1 MSDDDIQIISGL
13 LLGISSTNKIINSNS
28 INQLQE
34 LYKKKYDLFLY
45 CILNIIEKTTNSSD
59 KNKILLRNTSLVI
72 CRKVIEITEYE
83 EWEKMDDY
91 FKEKIKIK
99 ILFLLNNEIFSY
111 SNFKLFDIIIEL
123 FSKIFENEEIWP
135 ELLDTTLSIFNYDP
149 HEGDKNS
156 PQIIALLYIIKGGI
170 NFLYKKISDFLDNL
184 IQYLKL
190 IFISS
195 NIDIKAKILSGQ
207 LISEIIS
214 LSISSELDKIKI
226 LIKNILNLLE
236 QCYYENQSNNM
247 DEKNI
252 KSVLQILIDIESVES
267 ELLKIYFNEI
277 FELSKKIISNSNF
290 EDQKIK
296 EMGFELLISIMED
309 IPSIVEESSNSY
321 EIIYSI
327 FNLMLNYSLNFDK
340 NLDMNSFDFIKEI
353 DYDSE
358 QYFIEEEINYTSLL
372 SERLFESIESSF
384 YQKAFQ
390 TFVTNYF
397 NKSWKNQY
405 IILILVISYSKY
417 NEDINFFKQIF
428 ESIPDLLISSQS
440 KIRFTSLYCFKNFLM
455 KYKSDFLEKYL
466 EDIFPLF
473 INLLNNEKNFECKY
487 ESLFCLKYIMRYSN
501 HSKLYKYI
509 ETLVTLLMNIFIEQ
523 NSSFIIRKLI
533 LINLLEINK
542 KRDDKEINLSLNKID
557 INALMKYFFNLF
569 DKKIDLQL
577 YPILLEVIVFFG
589 QYDEKF
595 ISKISTDIL
604 NYIIKLFKLIE
615 INNKQIFIINQFAK
629 VFRKIFPILIKSKLD
644 NKYIN
649 ELIQILI
656 SLIEKE
662 KNIYSSKLKEIKQEK
677 NSLINEN
684 DYIIKNNPQ
693 EIYNFENEELSSVL
707 SILLSILNSIDKIT
721 INPLLNI
728 IEKEILTLIE
738 FPLDKNSNKYIA
750 ILLAKIIYF
759 SVNKN
764 EKSLAYINILLNMI
778 DKEIEIKNVKLYLEK
793 LKEIIEMNE
802 SEFLNQ
808 NQIDYLFDKL
818 YKYINNLKIK
828 TKQLIEKEKVRE
840 KNNNYLKEKINDE
853 KYDYNSSNE
862 EIENYEDIQYEIID
876 IFGILLKTHKGNCN
890 YIKEQ
895 IIKNIIPTFI
905 NSKNILDIKLALN
918 LCDDLILHLGQEQFL
933 ENIWDYFYDILR
945 KFIINE
951 DNSIIQIS
959 SYGIGI
965 FARNTAN
972 NFSKYSNGLIE
983 SLCQSLSYSLKL
995 KQESNKKNEDL
1006 FLALDNIIAAIGKI
1020 IYYHFDDQIV
1030 NENWNELVTNW
1041 MMNLPIKFD
1050 ESEWIDQHEWMVN
1063 LFINKKE
1070 LIPLNCYSHYFQSL
1084 AEIYKTKY
1092 SNEMVDKNIENIFVN
1107 YVKKDEQL
1115 LNILSVIYENSSLD
1129 IKNKLN
1135 FLAQLN

>member
-1 MSDDDIQIISGL
+1 MSDDDIQIISSL

-45 CILNIIEKTTNSSD
+45 CILNIIEKTTNSND

-99 ILFLLNNEIFSY
+99 ILFLLKNEIFCY

-135 ELLDTTLSIFNYDP
+135 EILDTTLSIFNYDP

-190 IFISS
+190 IFISL

-277 FELSKKIISNSNF
+277 FELSKKIISNPNF
-290 EDQKIK
+290 EDKKIK

-327 FNLMLNYSLNFDK
+327 FNLILNYSLNFDK
-340 NLDMNSFDFIKEI
+340 NVDMNSFVFITEF

-358 QYFIEEEINYTSLL
+358 QYFIEEEINYASLL

-417 NEDINFFKQIF
+417 NEDINFFKQLF

-440 KIRFTSLYCFKNFLM
+440 KIRFASLYCFKNFLM
-455 KYKSDFLEKYL
+455 KYKSNFLEKYL

-487 ESLFCLKYIMRYSN
+487 ESLFCLKYIMRYSS

-509 ETLVTLLMNIFIEQ
+509 ETIVTLLMNIFIEQ

-649 ELIQILI
+649 T
-656 SLIEKE
+656 
-662 KNIYSSKLKEIKQEK
+662 NI
-677 NSLINEN
+677 NFINRER
-684 DYIIKNNPQ
+684 K
-693 EIYNFENEELSSVL
+693 
-707 SILLSILNSIDKIT
+707 
-721 INPLLNI
+721 
-728 IEKEILTLIE
+728 
-738 FPLDKNSNKYIA
+738 KYIF
-750 ILLAKIIYF
+750 I
-759 SVNKN
+759 
-764 EKSLAYINILLNMI
+764 
-778 DKEIEIKNVKLYLEK
+778 
-793 LKEIIEMNE
+793 
-802 SEFLNQ
+802 
-808 NQIDYLFDKL
+808 
-818 YKYINNLKIK
+818 KIK
-828 TKQLIEKEKVRE
+828 
-840 KNNNYLKEKINDE
+840 
-853 KYDYNSSNE
+853 
-862 EIENYEDIQYEIID
+862 
-876 IFGILLKTHKGNCN
+876 
-890 YIKEQ
+890 
-895 IIKNIIPTFI
+895 
-905 NSKNILDIKLALN
+905 
-918 LCDDLILHLGQEQFL
+918 
-933 ENIWDYFYDILR
+933 
-945 KFIINE
+945 
-951 DNSIIQIS
+951 
-959 SYGIGI
+959 
-965 FARNTAN
+965 
-972 NFSKYSNGLIE
+972 
-983 SLCQSLSYSLKL
+983 
-995 KQESNKKNEDL
+995 
-1006 FLALDNIIAAIGKI
+1006 
-1020 IYYHFDDQIV
+1020 
-1030 NENWNELVTNW
+1030 
-1041 MMNLPIKFD
+1041 
-1050 ESEWIDQHEWMVN
+1050 
-1063 LFINKKE
+1063 
-1070 LIPLNCYSHYFQSL
+1070 
-1084 AEIYKTKY
+1084 
-1092 SNEMVDKNIENIFVN
+1092 
-1107 YVKKDEQL
+1107 
-1115 LNILSVIYENSSLD
+1115 
-1129 IKNKLN
+1129 KNKTRKRIFN
-1135 FLAQLN
+1135 QWE

>member
-1 MSDDDIQIISGL
+1 M
-13 LLGISSTNKIINSNS
+13 
-28 INQLQE
+28 
-34 LYKKKYDLFLY
+34 
-45 CILNIIEKTTNSSD
+45 
-59 KNKILLRNTSLVI
+59 VI

-99 ILFLLNNEIFSY
+99 ILFLLKNEIFSY

-226 LIKNILNLLE
+226 IIKNILNLLE

-277 FELSKKIISNSNF
+277 FELSKKIISNPNF
-290 EDQKIK
+290 EDKKIK

-327 FNLMLNYSLNFDK
+327 FNLILNYSLNFDK

-358 QYFIEEEINYTSLL
+358 QYFIEEEINYASLL

-405 IILILVISYSKY
+405 ITLILVISYSKY

-487 ESLFCLKYIMRYSN
+487 ESLFCLKYIMRYRN

-509 ETLVTLLMNIFIEQ
+509 ETIVTLLMNIFIEQ

-595 ISKISTDIL
+595 IS
-604 NYIIKLFKLIE
+604 Y
-615 INNKQIFIINQFAK
+615 
-629 VFRKIFPILIKSKLD
+629 
-644 NKYIN
+644 
-649 ELIQILI
+649 
-656 SLIEKE
+656 
-662 KNIYSSKLKEIKQEK
+662 
-677 NSLINEN
+677 
-684 DYIIKNNPQ
+684 
-693 EIYNFENEELSSVL
+693 
-707 SILLSILNSIDKIT
+707 
-721 INPLLNI
+721 
-728 IEKEILTLIE
+728 
-738 FPLDKNSNKYIA
+738 
-750 ILLAKIIYF
+750 
-759 SVNKN
+759 
-764 EKSLAYINILLNMI
+764 
-778 DKEIEIKNVKLYLEK
+778 
-793 LKEIIEMNE
+793 
-802 SEFLNQ
+802 
-808 NQIDYLFDKL
+808 
-818 YKYINNLKIK
+818 
-828 TKQLIEKEKVRE
+828 
-840 KNNNYLKEKINDE
+840 
-853 KYDYNSSNE
+853 
-862 EIENYEDIQYEIID
+862 
-876 IFGILLKTHKGNCN
+876 
-890 YIKEQ
+890 
-895 IIKNIIPTFI
+895 
-905 NSKNILDIKLALN
+905 
-918 LCDDLILHLGQEQFL
+918 
-933 ENIWDYFYDILR
+933 
-945 KFIINE
+945 
-951 DNSIIQIS
+951 
-959 SYGIGI
+959 
-965 FARNTAN
+965 
-972 NFSKYSNGLIE
+972 
-983 SLCQSLSYSLKL
+983 
-995 KQESNKKNEDL
+995 
-1006 FLALDNIIAAIGKI
+1006 
-1020 IYYHFDDQIV
+1020 
-1030 NENWNELVTNW
+1030 
-1041 MMNLPIKFD
+1041 
-1050 ESEWIDQHEWMVN
+1050 
-1063 LFINKKE
+1063 
-1070 LIPLNCYSHYFQSL
+1070 
-1084 AEIYKTKY
+1084 
-1092 SNEMVDKNIENIFVN
+1092 
-1107 YVKKDEQL
+1107 
-1115 LNILSVIYENSSLD
+1115 
-1129 IKNKLN
+1129 
-1135 FLAQLN
+1135 